1 MPQYKFYYFDILGL
15 GEQVRLALVQA
26 GVPFEDIRLKR
37 EDWPKYKEEMPFG
50 QVPVLEVD
58 GKKLSQ
64 SAAILRYIG
73 KQHGLEAENAWDQA
87 VGDELATSWTDV
99 VGQMGGLFSESD
111 PAAKKKKFDE
121 FVDELV
127 KVRLRFFN
135 EHLSKSKSG
144 FIAGDKVT
152 WCDFTVY
159 SFLNTMKGFFQ
170 VPLTGY
176 DHLEKYL
183 HKIEN
188 LPKIKQWQADHSN
201 VPFSIVSHPLELDLK
216 KMKEEMKKLKEELQ
230 KKKP

>member
-1 MPQYKFYYFDILGL
+1 MPQYKFYYFDVRGL
-15 GEQVRLALVQA
+15 GEQVRLALTQA

-37 EDWPKYKEEMPFG
+37 EEWPKYKEEMPLG

-73 KQHGLEAENAWDQA
+73 KHHGLEAEDAWDRA
-87 VGDELATSWTDV
+87 VGDELATSWTDMM
-99 VGQMGGLFSESD
+99 GQMGGLTSESD

-121 FVDELV
+121 FVDEFV

-144 FIAGDKVT
+144 FLVGDKVT
-152 WCDFTVY
+152 WCDISVY
-159 SFLNTMKGFFQ
+159 SILNMIKDFFH

-176 DHLEKYL
+176 DHLEKYV

-188 LPKIKQWQADHSN
+188 LPKIKKWQADHSN
-201 VPFSIVSHPLELDLK
+201 VPFSFVSHPLEYDPK
-216 KMKEEMKKLKEELQ
+216 KMKEEMLKLKEELQ
-230 KKKP
+230 KKKS